1 MTEKLYII
9 IPTYNEKEN
18 IVKCVVDWYAVIEQ
32 FGNDESRLVIVDDGS
47 KDNTFDLLHEL
58 KKNHKQLIVLKK
70 ENGGHGSAVLYGYNY
85 AIDQKADWVFQ
96 TDSDGQTNPKE
107 FEDFWA
113 KRTKYDALIGIRTAR
128 EDGLLRKSIEKVV
141 CIMLFLFFGI
151 RIKDANAP
159 FRLMKSSTIKKYIKK
174 LPKNFNIPNIMM
186 TTYFVYFNE
195 SLCFLPISFKAREK
209 GKNSVNLYRILQI
222 GWRAIG
228 DFIDLRLH
236 IYD

>member
-9 IPTYNEKEN
+9 IPAYNEKEN

-47 KDNTFDLLHEL
+47 KDNTFDLLQEL

-107 FEDFWA
+107 FGDFWA

-128 EDGLLRKSIEKVV
+128 KDGLLRKSIEKVV
-141 CIMLFLFFGI
+141 CIMLLLFFGI

-209 GKNSVNLYRILQI
+209 GNNSVNLYKIFQI

>member
-9 IPTYNEKEN
+9 IPAYNEKEN

-47 KDNTFDLLHEL
+47 KDNTFDLLQEL

-107 FEDFWA
+107 FGDFWA

-128 EDGLLRKSIEKVV
+128 KDGLLRKSIEKVV

-209 GKNSVNLYRILQI
+209 GKNSVNLYKIFQI

>member
-9 IPTYNEKEN
+9 IPAYNEKEN

-47 KDNTFDLLHEL
+47 KDNTLDLLQEL
-58 KKNHKQLIVLKK
+58 KKN
-70 ENGGHGSAVLYGYNY
+70 NGGHGSAVLYGYNY

-107 FEDFWA
+107 FGDFWA

-128 EDGLLRKSIEKVV
+128 KDGLLRKSIEKVV

-209 GKNSVNLYRILQI
+209 GKNSVNLYKIFQI

>member
-9 IPTYNEKEN
+9 IPAYNEKEN

-47 KDNTFDLLHEL
+47 KDNTFDLLQEL

-107 FEDFWA
+107 FGDFWA

-128 EDGLLRKSIEKVV
+128 KDGLLRKSIEKVV

-195 SLCFLPISFKAREK
+195 SLCL
-209 GKNSVNLYRILQI
+209 
-222 GWRAIG
+222 
-228 DFIDLRLH
+228 
-236 IYD
+236 

>member
-1 MTEKLYII
+1 MLEKLYII
-9 IPTYNEKEN
+9 ILAYNEKEN
-18 IVKCVVDWYAVIEQ
+18 IAKCVVDWYEVIEQ
-32 FGNDESRLVIVDDGS
+32 FGSDESRLVIVDDGS
-47 KDNTFDLLHEL
+47 KDNTFDLLQEL
-58 KKNHKQLIVLKK
+58 KKKHKQLIVLKK

-96 TDSDGQTNPKE
+96 TDSDGQTDPKE
-107 FEDFWA
+107 FGNFWV
-113 KRTKYDALIGIRTAR
+113 KRTKYDVLIGIRTAR

-186 TTYFVYFNE
+186 TTYFVYFDE

-209 GKNSVNLYRILQI
+209 GKNSINLFKILQI

>member
-47 KDNTFDLLHEL
+47 KDNTFDLLQEL

-107 FEDFWA
+107 FGDFWA

-128 EDGLLRKSIEKVV
+128 KDGLLRKSIEKVV

-209 GKNSVNLYRILQI
+209 GKNSVNLYKIFQI

>member
-9 IPTYNEKEN
+9 IPAYNEKEN

-47 KDNTFDLLHEL
+47 KDNTLDLLQEL

-107 FEDFWA
+107 FGDFWA

-128 EDGLLRKSIEKVV
+128 KDGLLRKSIEKVV

-209 GKNSVNLYRILQI
+209 GKNSVNLYKIFQI

>member
-9 IPTYNEKEN
+9 IPAYNEKEN

-47 KDNTFDLLHEL
+47 KDNTLDLLQEL

-70 ENGGHGSAVLYGYNY
+70 ENGGH
-85 AIDQKADWVFQ
+85 QKADWVFQ

-107 FEDFWA
+107 FGDFWA

-128 EDGLLRKSIEKVV
+128 KDGLLRKSIEKVV

-209 GKNSVNLYRILQI
+209 GKNSVNLYKIFQI

>member
-9 IPTYNEKEN
+9 IPAYNEKEN

-47 KDNTFDLLHEL
+47 KDNTLDLLQEL
-58 KKNHKQLIVLKK
+58 KKKHKQLIVLKK

-107 FEDFWA
+107 FGDFWA

-128 EDGLLRKSIEKVV
+128 KDGLLRKSIEKVV

-209 GKNSVNLYRILQI
+209 GKNSVNLYKIFQI

>member
-1 MTEKLYII
+1 MDTSYK
-9 IPTYNEKEN
+9 NDG
-18 IVKCVVDWYAVIEQ
+18 KCVVDWYAVIEQ

-47 KDNTFDLLHEL
+47 KDNTLDLLQEL

-107 FEDFWA
+107 FGDFWA

-128 EDGLLRKSIEKVV
+128 KDGLLRKSIEKVV

-209 GKNSVNLYRILQI
+209 GKNSVNLYKIFQI

>member
-9 IPTYNEKEN
+9 NPAYNEKEN

-47 KDNTFDLLHEL
+47 KDNTLDLLQEL

-107 FEDFWA
+107 FGDFWA

-128 EDGLLRKSIEKVV
+128 KDGLLRKSIEKVV

-209 GKNSVNLYRILQI
+209 GKNSVNLYKIFQI

-236 IYD
+236 IDD